1 MSIQF
6 YEDNAEDF
14 FHRSVGADMAH
25 GWQAFTAL
33 VKPGGHILDAG
44 CGSGRDALAFHRAG
58 FRVTATEASANLA
71 ALARVHTGLPI
82 DVLIFDQMEWRET
95 FDGIWT
101 CASLL
106 HVPRA
111 NLVATMV
118 RLRDALVPGGV
129 WWMSFKYGAEE
140 RQAKGRHF
148 TDMDEAGA
156 ETLLAAVGG
165 IELIEMA
172 VTDDAREERPGE
184 RWLSVLCRKL

>member
-1 MSIQF
+1 MSTP
-6 YEDNAEDF
+6 A
-14 FHRSVGADMAH
+14 RMPCMAH

-82 DVLIFDQMEWRET
+82 DVLIFDQMEWRDT
-95 FDGIWT
+95 FDGVWT

-111 NLVATMV
+111 EIRNVLR
-118 RLRDALVPGGV
+118 RLGRALRPSGWLFVSL
-129 WWMSFKYGAEE
+129 W
-140 RQAKGRHF
+140 KGKG
-148 TDMDEAGA
+148 EG
-156 ETLLAAVGG
+156 LL
-165 IELIEMA
+165 L
-172 VTDDAREERPGE
+172 R
-184 RWLSVLCRKL
+184 S